1 MSDRACLRAWL
12 RASAF
17 CLAPLMAT
25 SPSPALADSVQGNG
39 RAMITKDAESVRNL
53 ATLEAKRDIVRSMLI
68 VTIGADRLREATPD
82 IMDGMAGQVR
92 DDMISAQTSERV
104 GKEFLVH
111 LTADIDQAWFR
122 TMLSNYGLDSASQ
135 RADGNRQIILV
146 YLDRDDGTAT
156 DLSAPAEVEIAY
168 DRSTG
173 ASFSDT
179 SSVTASSKEA
189 GGSSY
194 RSASGSSSASS
205 GAQRT
210 AVSGAYKQR
219 GASSYGASGQ
229 GGSVAGSARGAA
241 AGAYAG
247 SSASGYSNRAS
258 SASATKASSAYAAS
272 ASFADRTNVQAEVHD
287 DVSYRAH
294 VVYQTPP
301 RSIDADSIRDGLG
314 NALIQYDVKVG
325 EAWQALSAYYPS
337 GVPRYNDLK
346 KDPSYGGFLNSLKAR
361 NTPFFLGGT
370 FAVTQEGRDAA
381 SGMSRCSGSFNGNA
395 AASGDGATLGAVQA
409 ASVSLGSSPENCA
422 AVLTGK
428 MAQAAAAQIG
438 PQIQKHW
445 RERARASVGQD
456 TRQEADYTLVL
467 RAAKLD
473 MGLQQDLLDAIAST
487 PGAQMQA
494 FVSSGASELR
504 LTVRYAG
511 ATPLQFAL
519 FQQLRARPAFAAMQ
533 SSVDGRAITLCL
545 STCGGV

>member
-12 RASAF
+12 RASTF
-17 CLAPLMAT
+17 CLAPLMAIT
-25 SPSPALADSVQGNG
+25 PAFADTVQGNG
-39 RAMITKDAESVRNL
+39 RAMITKDTESVRNL
-53 ATLEAKRDIVRSMLI
+53 AILEAKRDIVRAMLI
-68 VTIGADRLREATPD
+68 STIGAGRIREATPD
-82 IMDGMAGQVR
+82 IVDRMAGQVR

-104 GKEFLVH
+104 GKDFLVH

-122 TMLSNYGLDSASQ
+122 TMLSDFGLDSASQ
-135 RADGNRQIILV
+135 RADGNRQLILV

-156 DLSAPAEVEIAY
+156 DLSAPAELDVEY
-168 DRSTG
+168 DRRTG

-179 SSVTASSKEA
+179 SSVTASAKEA

-210 AVSGAYKQR
+210 AVSGAYQQR
-219 GASSYGASGQ
+219 SAAAYGASGQ
-229 GGSVAGSARGAA
+229 GGSAAGSARGAA

-258 SASATKASSAYAAS
+258 SASATKSSSAFAASS
-272 ASFADRTNVQAEVHD
+272 SFADRTNVQAEVHD
-287 DVSYRAH
+287 DVYYRAH
-294 VVYQTPP
+294 VVYQTAPKSVDGDAI
-301 RSIDADSIRDGLG
+301 RQGLNGALLDYDVQVADS
-314 NALIQYDVKVG
+314 
-325 EAWQALSAYYPS
+325 WMALSSYYPS
-337 GVPRYNDLK
+337 GVPRYQDLK
-346 KDPSYGGFLNSLKAR
+346 RDPSFAGFLGSLKAR
-361 NTPFFLGGT
+361 NTPFFLGGA
-370 FAVTQEGRDAA
+370 FKVTQSGRDPA
-381 SGMSRCSGSFNGNA
+381 SGQALCSGQLDAGA
-395 AASGDGATLGAVQA
+395 AASEDGRTIASGVFPATALGI
-409 ASVSLGSSPENCA
+409 SPEDCA
-422 AVLTGK
+422 ANLARK
-428 MAQAAAAQIG
+428 LSSAAAARLG
-438 PQIQKHW
+438 PQIQRHW
-445 RERARASVGQD
+445 RAKASAALGQD

-511 ATPLQFAL
+511 AMPLQFAL